1 MAAVKITSFEAENVK
16 RVKAVALEPAAD
28 GLTVIGGRNG
38 QGKTSVLDAIAW
50 SLGGDRFRPT
60 EAKREGSAV
69 DPHLKVQLSNGLVVE
84 RKGKGSSLKVTDP
97 EGRKSGQQLLDGFV
111 SRLALD
117 LPRFMQANDA
127 EKAKTLL
134 DIIGVGDKLYELD
147 ESEKTLYNQRT
158 GIGQMR
164 DVKRGAAENMP
175 AHPEAP
181 SEPVSAMELIERQQA
196 ILAKNGENQ
205 RKRQRRAE
213 LESERDAAA
222 ADVESAE
229 EQVRLANE
237 RLAAAKSR
245 LMGLVSEC
253 VEASKTAEQLQDE
266 STAEIEEELSRI
278 DEINA
283 KVRENAARLAAQRE
297 ADELDGQ
304 YKDLTERIEAVR
316 AAKRELLEGADLPL
330 EGLSVEGGLLV
341 YNGRKWDCM
350 SGSEQLMVATA
361 IVRKTNPECGF
372 VLVDKLEQ
380 MDAQTLA
387 EFGSWAEA
395 EGLQVIG
402 TRVSTGD
409 ECSIV
414 IEDGLGAQQN
424 TLLLEN
430 ATENVAAEQSPL
442 ANCGRPCAGG
452 QAATEPAAG
461 GWNGGGF

>member
-1 MAAVKITSFEAENVK
+1 MAVKITSLEAENVK
-16 RVKAVALEPAAD
+16 RVKAVSMEPSEN

-50 SLGGDRFRPT
+50 ALGGDRFRPT
-60 EAKREGSAV
+60 DAKREGSAT
-69 DPHLKVQLSNGLVVE
+69 DPHLRVELSNGLVVE
-84 RKGKGSSLKVTDP
+84 RRGKGSSLKVTDP
-97 EGRKSGQQLLDGFV
+97 EGRKSGQQLLDGLV
-111 SRLALD
+111 SKLALD
-117 LPRFMQANDA
+117 LPRFMRANDA
-127 EKAKTLL
+127 DKAKILL
-134 DIIGVGDKLYELD
+134 DIIGVGDELH
-147 ESEKTLYNQRT
+147 ELEQREQSLYNQRT
-158 GIGQMR
+158 GVGRMR
-164 DVKRGAAENMP
+164 DQKRGAADEMP
-175 AHPEAP
+175 AHPDAP
-181 SEPVSAMELIERQQA
+181 AEPVSAMELIERQQA

-213 LESERDAAA
+213 LEGERDAAA
-222 ADVESAE
+222 GEVESAK

-237 RLAAAKSR
+237 RLAAAENR

-253 VEASKTAEQLQDE
+253 IEAAKTADQLQDE
-266 STAEIEEELSRI
+266 STAEIEAELSRI

-283 KVRENAARLAAQRE
+283 KVRVNAARLAAQRE
-297 ADELDGQ
+297 AEELDEQ
-304 YKDLTERIEAVR
+304 YREMTDLIEAVR
-316 AAKRELLEGADLPL
+316 SDKRKLLEGADLPL
-330 EGLSVEGGLLV
+330 DGLSVEGGLLV

-350 SGSEQLMVATA
+350 SGSEQLVVATA

-414 IEDGLGAQQN
+414 IEDGYAAQ
-424 TLLLEN
+424 N
-430 ATENVAAEQSPL
+430 AETGQSPL
-442 ANCGRPCAGG
+442 VNCGLPYAAGSAVTDAG
-452 QAATEPAAG
+452 AIEGAG
-461 GWNGGGF
+461 GWKGGGF